1 MSDPK
6 GANRRKSGA
15 KRNALRATAVPAVAS
30 ARTSRRSSCL
40 RLTGEAGPAPPVS
53 QKQGSVVDAD
63 AGEED
68 VLVYCLGKRD
78 KVAWVRP
85 RKQGK
90 YEMVDIHWQGKLL
103 KALAA
108 R

>member
-1 MSDPK
+1 
-6 GANRRKSGA
+6 
-15 KRNALRATAVPAVAS
+15 
-30 ARTSRRSSCL
+30 
-40 RLTGEAGPAPPVS
+40 
-53 QKQGSVVDAD
+53 VVDAD

-90 YEMVDIHWQGKLL
+90 YEMADIHWQGKLL